1 MAAILTHS
9 GRMVDLLDVKP
20 EDIDLDDIAHSLA
33 QTCRFVG
40 HTKRHYS
47 VAEHSINVARLL
59 PEPIKIYGLLHDAH
73 EAYVGDISTP
83 LKRSLEGLQIEIDD
97 GSDRFTA
104 FPYFRQ
110 YFRQLE
116 DHIDAAIYSALGV
129 PPPGTLIR
137 DAVKYA
143 DATMAVK
150 EMRDLFEKQAPAG
163 QWGVD
168 ETLPVPEWGSLAVP
182 GDSGNINWA
191 VIFRR
196 AVEGCL

>member
-20 EDIDLDDIAHSLA
+20 EDIHFDDIAHSLA

-73 EAYVGDISTP
+73 EAYIGDISTP
-83 LKRSLEGLQIEIDD
+83 LKRTLGNITTYESLGLDD
-97 GSDRFTA
+97 QFDNILGRLIR
-104 FPYFRQ
+104 P
-110 YFRQLE
+110 
-116 DHIDAAIYSALGV
+116 IDAAIYRAIGV
-129 PPPGTLIR
+129 PPPGALIR
-137 DAVKYA
+137 GAVKYA

-150 EMRDLFEKQAPAG
+150 EIEELFDTQPPAG

-168 ETLPVPEWGSLAVP
+168 ETLPVPKW
-182 GDSGNINWA
+182 NIEDAEIAAHTDWA
-191 VIFRR
+191 VSFRR
-196 AVEGCL
+196 AVEALPEGACL